1 MAKRTRK
8 ADEAEEPAPADG
20 PREPGGEGGRGDG
33 GRTIQVKL
41 PTQSQVFFFI
51 LLAGMFY
58 LTWLLFRDF
67 VIFIVTGV
75 FVAVLALP
83 IDRLWEKVF
92 PNRVAAVMTM
102 LTVFVIL
109 TAPLVLLGFGMYR
122 DVTHLATSLQ
132 NGELDH
138 LADRALQQKWAQEG
152 MDQLYPNQTL
162 EQHNATLHGWI
173 DDGQAA
179 LQDRLEE
186 FGRHIVSAVP
196 AFFVG
201 LAIVLFVVY
210 YLLTDGSVLYA
221 YILRAAPLPPRQIDF
236 LMKEAQKGLT
246 GVFNG
251 QILMSVLQ
259 GFIGGLGFL
268 VVGLPNPVLW
278 GAVMAL
284 FALLPVLGTFMIW
297 VPAGLYLMATGKVLA
312 GVFLLA
318 YGVIII
324 LVIVDTFLR
333 PKLLGSS
340 IDLHPL
346 FVLVGVLGGAAV
358 FGFIGLFLGPLL
370 VGVLVSVL
378 KVWEQ
383 EYLDP
388 MIAKSGVPPPQ
399 HPPPRPHPPL

>member
-1 MAKRTRK
+1 MAKRRGAPEGTEPEGRPK
-8 ADEAEEPAPADG
+8 VVPAGSPEAQDG
-20 PREPGGEGGRGDG
+20 PEVQAVR
-33 GRTIQVKL
+33 VKL
-41 PTQSQVFFFI
+41 PTQSQVFF
-51 LLAGMFY
+51 LLLLSVMLY

-67 VIFIVTGV
+67 VIYIVTGV

-83 IDRLWEKVF
+83 IDKLWEKAL
-92 PNRVAAVMTM
+92 PNRSAAVMTM

-122 DVTHLATSLQ
+122 DVNAFAGALQ
-132 NGELDH
+132 DGELDH
-138 LADRALQQKWAQEG
+138 LADRALQQPWAQG
-152 MDQLYPNQTL
+152 IMQQLYPNQTA
-162 EQHNATLHGWI
+162 EEHNATAHQWI
-173 DDGQAA
+173 ADGQAR
-179 LQDRLEE
+179 LQDQLEE
-186 FGRHIVSAVP
+186 FGADILRAVP
-196 AFFVG
+196 AFVAG
-201 LAIVLFVVY
+201 LAVVLFVVY
-210 YLLTDGSVLYA
+210 YLLTDGHVLYA
-221 YILRAAPLPPRQIDF
+221 YILRAAPLPPSQIDV
-236 LMKEAQKGLT
+236 LMRDAQKGLT

-268 VVGLPNPVLW
+268 IVGLPNPVLW

-284 FALLPVLGTFMIW
+284 FALLPVLGTFMVW
-297 VPAGLYLMATGKVLA
+297 VPAGLYLMATGEVLA

-318 YGVIII
+318 YGVIVI

-358 FGFIGLFLGPLL
+358 FGFIGLFLGPLIM
-370 VGVLVSVL
+370 GVLVSVL
-378 KVWEQ
+378 KVWER

-388 MIAKSGVPPPQ
+388 MIARSGVPPPPK
-399 HPPPRPHPPL
+399 PPPRSHPPL

>member
-1 MAKRTRK
+1 MARRRGPPEGTDPEGRPK
-8 ADEAEEPAPADG
+8 AAPAGSPEAQDG
-20 PREPGGEGGRGDG
+20 PDVQAVR
-33 GRTIQVKL
+33 IKL
-41 PTQSQVFFFI
+41 PTQSQVFF
-51 LLAGMFY
+51 LLLLGVMFW

-67 VIFIVTGV
+67 IIFIVTGV
-75 FVAVLALP
+75 FVAILALP
-83 IDRLWEKVF
+83 IDRMWEKVF
-92 PNRVAAVMTM
+92 PNRTAAVMTM

-122 DVTHLATSLQ
+122 DVNAFAGALQ
-132 NGELDH
+132 DGEVDH
-138 LADRALQQKWAQEG
+138 LADRALQQPWAQG
-152 MDQLYPNQTL
+152 MMRQLYPNQTPE
-162 EQHNATLHGWI
+162 EQNATLHGWI
-173 DDGQAA
+173 DDGKAR
-179 LQDRLEE
+179 LQDYLEE
-186 FGRHIVSAVP
+186 FGSDILRAVP

-201 LAIVLFVVY
+201 LAVVLFVVY
-210 YLLTDGSVLYA
+210 YLLTDGDVLYA

-236 LMKEAQKGLT
+236 LMTEARKGLT

-259 GFIGGLGFL
+259 GFLGGIGFL
-268 VVGLPNPVLW
+268 IAGLPNPVLW

-284 FALLPVLGTFMIW
+284 FALLPVLGTFMVW
-297 VPAGLYLMATGKVLA
+297 VPGGLYLMATGNVFA

-318 YGVIII
+318 YGVIVI
-324 LVIVDTFLR
+324 LIIVDTFLR

-358 FGFIGLFLGPLL
+358 FGFIGLFLGPLIM
-370 VGVLVSVL
+370 GVLVSVL

-388 MIAKSGVPPPQ
+388 LIAKSGVPPPPK
-399 HPPPRPHPPL
+399 PPPRSHPPL

>member
-1 MAKRTRK
+1 MARSRP
-8 ADEAEEPAPADG
+8 ADEDPKGRPDVVPAGSPEAQDG
-20 PREPGGEGGRGDG
+20 PGVQAVR
-33 GRTIQVKL
+33 VKL
-41 PTQSQVFFFI
+41 PTQSQVFF
-51 LLAGMFY
+51 LLLLGAMFW

-67 VIFIVTGV
+67 LIYIVTGV

-92 PNRVAAVMTM
+92 PNRLAAVMTM

-122 DVTHLATSLQ
+122 DVNAFANALQ
-132 NGELDH
+132 DGELDH
-138 LADRALQQKWAQEG
+138 LADRALEQPWAQG
-152 MDQLYPNQTL
+152 AMRQLYPNQTP
-162 EQHNATLHGWI
+162 EEHNATLHGWI
-173 DDGQAA
+173 EEGKDR
-179 LQDRLEE
+179 LQDYLED
-186 FGRHIVSAVP
+186 FGADILQAVP

-201 LAIVLFVVY
+201 LAVVLFVVY
-210 YLLTDGSVLYA
+210 YLLTDGNVLYA

-259 GFIGGLGFL
+259 GFLGGLGFL
-268 VVGLPNPVLW
+268 IAGLPNPVLW

-284 FALLPVLGTFMIW
+284 FALLPVLGTFMVW
-297 VPAGLYLMATGKVLA
+297 VPGGLYLMATGNVFA

-318 YGVIII
+318 YGVIVI

-346 FVLVGVLGGAAV
+346 FVLVGVLGGAGV
-358 FGFIGLFLGPLL
+358 FGFIGLFLGPLIM
-370 VGVLVSVL
+370 GVLVSVL

-388 MIAKSGVPPPQ
+388 LIARSGVPPPPR
-399 HPPPRPHPPL
+399 PPPRRYPPL

>member
-1 MAKRTRK
+1 MAKARR
-8 ADEAEEPAPADG
+8 ADPEEPAPVPEAG
-20 PREPGGEGGRGDG
+20 GDG
-33 GRTIQVKL
+33 DDEAARVVQVKL

-51 LLAGMFY
+51 LLAVMFY
-58 LTWLLFRDF
+58 LTWLLFKDF
-67 VIFIVTGV
+67 IIFIITGV

-83 IDRLWEKVF
+83 VDRLWEKVF

-102 LTVFVIL
+102 LTVLVIL
-109 TAPLVLLGFGMYR
+109 TAPLVLLGFFMYR
-122 DVTHLATSLQ
+122 DVTHLANGLQ

-138 LADRALQQKWAQEG
+138 LADRAQEQKWARKT
-152 MDQLYPNQTL
+152 MDALYPNQTL
-162 EQHNATLHGWI
+162 EQHNATLHRLI

-179 LQDRLEE
+179 LQARLEE
-186 FGRHIVSAVP
+186 FGGHIVSAVP
-196 AFFVG
+196 AFFLG
-201 LAIVLFVVY
+201 LTVVLFVVY
-210 YLLTDGSVLYA
+210 YLLTDGDVLYA

-236 LMKEAQKGLT
+236 LMKEAQRGLT

-297 VPAGLYLMATGKVLA
+297 VPAGLYLMVTGKVLA

-378 KVWEQ
+378 KVWET

-388 MIAKSGVPPPQ
+388 AIARSGVPPPQ
-399 HPPPRPHPPL
+399 HRPPRSHPPL